1 MRISGRSIVLGFASV
16 ALAAFSFA
24 TPAAADASQAATV
37 TANGTVVAADGS
49 KIGQVTFHKRGDG
62 TKPPAE
68 LGNPS
73 KWGAMV
79 IKTGN
84 SPAAAQGC
92 IGASGGNWCYGYNL
106 TSDGKYCYS
115 NYYHGTKF
123 HHSTVK
129 IGSQEGSGYAAPG
142 KTSYANRTGG
152 GAYTCQSFY
161 SIDE

>member
-16 ALAAFSFA
+16 AFAAFSFA

-79 IKTGN
+79 INIDN
-84 SPAAAQGC
+84 SPATAQGC
-92 IGASGGNWCYGYNL
+92 IGASGGN
-106 TSDGKYCYS
+106 
-115 NYYHGTKF
+115 
-123 HHSTVK
+123 
-129 IGSQEGSGYAAPG
+129 
-142 KTSYANRTGG
+142 
-152 GAYTCQSFY
+152 
-161 SIDE
+161 